1 MSNIHEKLQQH
12 QKDLTQL
19 SLSALVAS
27 EKNRVADWSF
37 EEAGL
42 RVDFA
47 KNFVNQDTKA
57 LWAQWWEKAGLREH
71 LADLHAGKAVN
82 NSEDRPAL
90 HHRLRTPA
98 GKIDDAI
105 SRDVAA
111 VHEQLRQISEKAA
124 QSAFVGFSG
133 KAITD
138 VVHIGIG
145 GSELGPRLV
154 CHALEHLKTTTYRLH
169 FLASP
174 DAYYLNS
181 LQSALNPETT
191 LCIIA
196 SKSFTTEETLHNAE
210 KLRTWLHN
218 AAQGADISGQ
228 FFALTAKPKLA
239 EAWGVSAE
247 QILPLWDFVGGRY
260 SLWSSIALP
269 LVLQNGYEQYQALLA
284 GAHEMDEHFQHA
296 PYERNIPVLLA
307 TLDAW
312 YNHYFQYNNRAMITY
327 CQPLRDFVPHIQQLE
342 MESLGKR
349 ADKNGQPLPFPSGML
364 IWGGAGTDAQ
374 HAYFQL
380 LHQGHRN
387 GAMDFI
393 TVKQAPKGF
402 EDTQALLHSHYIAQ
416 QEAFMMGQS
425 EEDLSHLPE
434 SKRFERTNGGNRPT
448 TSVVLSDLTPRT
460 VGALVAMYE
469 HKTSAQ
475 GVLYGLN
482 AYDQWG
488 VEYGKKLASAVQE
501 ELLGRGVG
509 EHDVD
514 TVALIGLLKRG

>member
-1 MSNIHEKLQQH
+1 MSSIHEKLQQH
-12 QKDLTQL
+12 QKDLTVS
-19 SLSALVAS
+19 SLSALVAG
-27 EKNRVADWSF
+27 EANRVLDWSF
-37 EEAGL
+37 EQAGL

-47 KNFVNQDTKA
+47 KNFVNGETKA
-57 LWAQWWEKAGLREH
+57 LWAQWWESVQLREH
-71 LADLHAGKAVN
+71 LADLHAGKHVN

-98 GKIDDAI
+98 GKIDDAVA
-105 SRDVAA
+105 RDIEA
-111 VHEQLRQISEKAA
+111 VRAQLKQISDKAA
-124 QSAFVGFSG
+124 QSAFVGYSG
-133 KAITD
+133 KPITD

-154 CHALEHLKTTTYRLH
+154 CHALEHLAVTKYKIH

-174 DAYYLNS
+174 DAFQLHS

-191 LCIIA
+191 LFIIA

-210 KLRTWLHN
+210 KLRSWLQA
-218 AAQGADISGQ
+218 AAQGADVSGQ

-239 EAWGVSAE
+239 EAWGVKAE

-269 LVLQNGYEQYQALLA
+269 LVLQNGFEAYQALLA

-296 PYERNIPVLLA
+296 DFSENIPVLLA

-349 ADKNGQPLPFPSGML
+349 ADKNGQPLPYPSGML

-380 LHQGHRN
+380 LHQGHRS

-402 EDTQALLHSHYIAQ
+402 QDTQALLHSHYIAQ

-425 EEDLSHLPE
+425 EDDLSHLPE
-434 SKRFERTNGGNRPT
+434 AKRFERTNAGNRPT
-448 TSVVLSDLTPRT
+448 TSVILEDLSPRT
-460 VGALVAMYE
+460 VGALIAMYE

-475 GVLYGLN
+475 AVLYRLN

-501 ELLGRGVG
+501 ELLGKAHNL
-509 EHDVD
+509 HDSD
-514 TVALIGLLKRG
+514 TQALIGYLKP